1 MSKLILQIMR
11 EYSSNLTD
19 DQGSTNQHTK
29 ITFATLL
36 VALGIIYGDIGTS
49 PLYTFKAIIGDRV
62 ISELLV
68 LGGVS
73 CVFWTLVLQTSV
85 KYVWLTLKADNQ
97 GEGGIFSLYSLV
109 RRYGKKLAI
118 PTMIGAA
125 ALLADGMITPAISV
139 TSAIE
144 GLEKIDG
151 LNHIPVVPIV
161 IAVISIIFFVQRFGS
176 HKVGKAFGPIMT
188 IWFGVLLIIGL
199 FQIVQSPSII
209 RALNPY
215 YAYELLT
222 HYPQGFWI
230 LGAVFLCTTGAE
242 ALYSDLGHCG
252 KNNIRITWAFVK
264 ICLIVN
270 YLGQASWL
278 LNYAGLEL
286 NGRNPFFEMM
296 PSWFLLP
303 GILIATLAAIVA
315 SQALISG
322 SFTLINEAINL
333 NFWQRVGVKQP
344 SETKGQIYIPSVNN
358 LLWIGCV
365 LMILY
370 FQDSTN
376 MEAAYGLAITLAMLT
391 TTLLL
396 SYFLFFKLKWNKFFV
411 SLFLI
416 VFLLIE
422 ISFFIANAVKFK
434 EGGYITV
441 IAGSIFF
448 FVMYVSYFARKIN
461 NGYTKYE
468 DLGKYAHAIAELSN
482 DQNIPKFSTHLIYLT
497 KAERRDLIESKI
509 IKSIFDKKPKRADVY
524 WFFHVNRT
532 NQPYTLDYEV
542 SELVD
547 DKVIKI
553 VLNIGFRVQPKTQ
566 LFFEKVIDDLIANK
580 ELNLHLR
587 NNGSTKYNPS
597 IDFKFIILQT
607 YLSVDNEFA
616 VKESVTLK
624 SYFFLKQFAQ
634 KDEEAFGLD
643 RNDVIVEHIPL
654 VYQPV
659 KAFNLKRKTYL

>member
-1 MSKLILQIMR
+1 MQGN
-11 EYSSNLTD
+11 SSA
-19 DQGSTNQHTK
+19 TNQHQSLHGAAK
-29 ITFATLL
+29 VTFASLI

-49 PLYTFKAIIGDRV
+49 PLYTFKAIIGERQ

-73 CVFWTLVLQTSV
+73 CVFWTLVLQTTI

-109 RRYGKKLAI
+109 RRYGKRLAI

-144 GLEKIDG
+144 GLEMIDG
-151 LNHIPVVPIV
+151 VGHIPVVPIV
-161 IAVISIIFFVQRFGS
+161 IGVISLIFFVQRFGT
-176 HKVGKAFGPIMT
+176 HKVGKAFGPIMAL
-188 IWFGVLLIIGL
+188 WFLVLLLIGL
-199 FQIVQSPSII
+199 SQVLQSPGVI

-222 HYPQGFWI
+222 HYPKGFWI

-252 KNNIRITWAFVK
+252 RANIRITWAFVK
-264 ICLIVN
+264 VCLIVN
-270 YLGQASWL
+270 YLGQAAWL
-278 LNYAGLEL
+278 LNSGGTLLE
-286 NGRNPFFEMM
+286 GRNPFFEMM
-296 PSWFLLP
+296 PEWFLIP

-365 LMILY
+365 LVILY
-370 FQDSTN
+370 FQSSSK
-376 MEAAYGLAITLAMLT
+376 MEAAYGLAITLAMMT
-391 TTLLL
+391 TTILL
-396 SYFLFFKLKWNKFFV
+396 SYFMLYKLKWNKLLV
-411 SLFLI
+411 YTFLL
-416 VFLLIE
+416 VFALIE
-422 ISFFIANAVKFK
+422 ISFFVANVIKFR

-441 IAGSIFF
+441 FGGGIFF
-448 FVMYVSYFARKIN
+448 IVMYVTYFGRKIN
-461 NGYTKYE
+461 NRYTKFE
-468 DLGKYAHAIAELSN
+468 DLGKHAHQLATLSN
-482 DQNIPKFSTHLIYLT
+482 DTEIPKFATHLIYLT
-497 KAERRDLIESKI
+497 KADRRDQIEARV

-524 WFFHVNRT
+524 WFFHINRT
-532 NQPYTLDYEV
+532 NHPYTLDYEV
-542 SELVD
+542 TELVD

-553 VLNIGFRVQPKTQ
+553 VLNIGFRIQPKTE
-566 LFFEKVIDDLIANK
+566 LYFEKIIDDLIADQ
-580 ELNLHLR
+580 ELNLHLK
-587 NNGSTKYNPS
+587 NNGSTRYNPA
-597 IDFKFIILQT
+597 IDFKFIIMEK

-616 VKESVTLK
+616 IKEGMILK
-624 SYFFLKQFAQ
+624 SYFFLKKLAQ
-634 KDEEAFGLD
+634 KDEDAFGLD
-643 RNDVIVEHIPL
+643 KNDVLIEHIPL
-654 VYQPV
+654 VFQPV
-659 KAFNLKRKTYL
+659 KGFSLKRKVNPY

>member
-1 MSKLILQIMR
+1 MK
-11 EYSSNLTD
+11 ENSSIP
-19 DQGSTNQHTK
+19 HTGHSLVNNHSK

-49 PLYTFKAIIGDRV
+49 PLYTFKAIIGKRE

-73 CVFWTLVLQTSV
+73 CVFWTLVLQTTI

-109 RRYGKKLAI
+109 RRYGKKLVI

-125 ALLADGMITPAISV
+125 ALLADGMITPAVSV

-144 GLEKIDG
+144 GLEKING
-151 LNHIPVVPIV
+151 LKHIPVVPVV
-161 IAVISIIFFVQRFGS
+161 IAVVSLVFFLQRFGS
-176 HKVGKAFGPIMT
+176 HKMGKAFGPVMM
-188 IWFGVLLIIGL
+188 IWFSVLLAIGL
-199 FQIVQSPSII
+199 FQVVQSPSVI

-222 HYPQGFWI
+222 HYPQGFWL

-252 KNNIRITWAFVK
+252 KDNIRITWAFVK
-264 ICLIVN
+264 LCLIVN

-278 LNYAGLEL
+278 LNHGGSHL

-296 PSWFLLP
+296 PEWFLIP
-303 GILIATLAAIVA
+303 GIVIATLAAIVA

-344 SETKGQIYIPSVNN
+344 SDTKGQIYIPSVNN

-365 LMILY
+365 LVILY
-370 FQDSTN
+370 FQDSSH
-376 MEAAYGLAITLAMLT
+376 MEAAYGLAITLAMIT
-391 TTLLL
+391 TTVLL
-396 SYFLFFKLKWNKFFV
+396 SYFLLFKLKWNKLLV
-411 SLFLI
+411 LLFLA

-422 ISFFIANAVKFK
+422 LSFFVANVVKFQ

-441 IAGSIFF
+441 IAGGIFF

-461 NGYTKYE
+461 SSYTKFE
-468 DLGKYAHAIAELSN
+468 DLGKYAHTIAELSN
-482 DQNIPKFSTHLIYLT
+482 DESIPKFTTHLIYLT
-497 KAERRDLIESKI
+497 KADRRDQIEARI
-509 IKSIFDKKPKRADVY
+509 IRSIFDKKPKRADVY
-524 WFFHVNRT
+524 WFFHINRT
-532 NQPYTLDYEV
+532 NNPYTLNYEV

-553 VLNIGFRVQPKTQ
+553 VLNIGFRIQPKTE
-566 LFFEKVIDDLIANK
+566 LYFEKVIDDLIANK

-597 IDFKFIILQT
+597 IDFKFIVLQA

-616 VKESVTLK
+616 IKESITLK

-634 KDEEAFGLD
+634 KDEQAFGLD
-643 RNDVIVEHIPL
+643 RNDVLIEHIPL

-659 KAFNLKRKTYL
+659 KAFELKRKITDRS

>member
-468 DLGKYAHAIAELSN
+468 DLGKYAHTIAELSN

>member
-1 MSKLILQIMR
+1 MQ
-11 EYSSNLTD
+11 ENLTTS
-19 DQGSTNQHTK
+19 GNTHSPISTHTK
-29 ITFATLL
+29 VSFATLL

-49 PLYTFKAIIGDRV
+49 PLYTFKAIIGERQ
-62 ISELLV
+62 ITELLV

-73 CVFWTLVLQTSV
+73 CVFWTLVLQTTI

-109 RRYGKKLAI
+109 RRYGKKLVI

-151 LNHIPVVPIV
+151 LTNIPVVPIV
-161 IAVISIIFFVQRFGS
+161 IGVISLVFFVQRFGT
-176 HKVGKAFGPIMT
+176 HTVGKAFGPIMT
-188 IWFGVLLIIGL
+188 IWFSVLLIIGL
-199 FQIVQSPSII
+199 YQVAQSPSVI

-252 KNNIRITWAFVK
+252 RNNIRITWAFVK

-278 LNYAGLEL
+278 LNHGGTHLE
-286 NGRNPFFEMM
+286 GRNPFFEMM
-296 PSWFLLP
+296 PQWFLLP
-303 GILIATLAAIVA
+303 GILIATMAAIVA

-344 SETKGQIYIPSVNN
+344 SDTKGQIYIPSVNN
-358 LLWIGCV
+358 LLWIGCTLV
-365 LMILY
+365 ILY
-370 FQDSTN
+370 FQDSSH
-376 MEAAYGLAITLAMLT
+376 MEAAYGLAITLAMIT
-391 TTLLL
+391 TTVLL
-396 SYFLFFKLKWNKFFV
+396 SYFLRFKLKWNKILV
-411 SLFLI
+411 SIFLL
-416 VFLLIE
+416 VFLVIE
-422 ISFFIANAVKFK
+422 LSFFTANVIKFR

-441 IAGSIFF
+441 IAGGIIFF
-448 FVMYVSYFARKIN
+448 IMYVSYFARKIN
-461 NGYTKYE
+461 NSYTKFE
-468 DLGKYAHAIAELSN
+468 DLGKYAHKIAELSN
-482 DQNIPKFSTHLIYLT
+482 DENIPKFTTHLIYLT
-497 KAERRDLIESKI
+497 KADRRDQIEARI

-524 WFFHVNRT
+524 WFFHINRT
-532 NQPYTLDYEV
+532 NHPYTLDYEV

-553 VLNIGFRVQPKTQ
+553 VLNIGFRVQPKTE
-566 LFFEKVIDDLIANK
+566 LYFEKIIDDLIADK

-587 NNGSTKYNPS
+587 NNGTTKYNPS
-597 IDFKFIILQT
+597 IDFKFIVLQA
-607 YLSVDNEFA
+607 YLSVDNEFT

-643 RNDVIVEHIPL
+643 RNDVLVEHIPL

-659 KAFNLKRKTYL
+659 KAFNLKRKIH

>member
-1 MSKLILQIMR
+1 MR

-49 PLYTFKAIIGDRV
+49 PLYTFKAIIEDRV

-161 IAVISIIFFVQRFGS
+161 IAVISIIFFVQRVGS

-303 GILIATLAAIVA
+303 GILIATLAAVVA

-411 SLFLI
+411 SLFLL

-468 DLGKYAHAIAELSN
+468 DLGKYAHTIAELSN